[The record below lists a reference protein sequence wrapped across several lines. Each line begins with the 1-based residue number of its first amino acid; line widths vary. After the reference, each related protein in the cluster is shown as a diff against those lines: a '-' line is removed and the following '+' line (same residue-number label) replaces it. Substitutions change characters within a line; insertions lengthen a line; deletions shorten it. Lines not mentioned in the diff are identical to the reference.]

1 VNTMANT
8 TFSKRVFEIGQIV
21 DVFIRIPGS
30 RKEGKGFYQRGEIK
44 TRETIGRYLVFF
56 PDVEIGGRKGT
67 HGWYQ
72 WTDIFYKGE
81 GEKSD
86 ETDSVDDKNRS

>member
-1 VNTMANT
+1 VNKMNKT
-8 TFSKRVFEIGQIV
+8 TFAKRVFEIGQIV

-30 RKEGKGFYQRGEIK
+30 RKGRGFYQRGEIK
-44 TRETIGRYLVFF
+44 TTETIGRYMVFF

-72 WTDIFYKGE
+72 WTDIFYKGD
-81 GEKSD
+81 KPND
-86 ETDSVDDKNRS
+86 EEEPES